1 MIVGF
6 DGSAHAIQALDWAL
20 DEAELR
26 GVRLTLCH
34 VWQWPYSASD
44 EAGRRSL
51 HMAADHMLEHGV
63 ECARNRTRG
72 VRVASTL
79 CEGSPAVR
87 LVEMSGNADLLV
99 VGSRGLGGIARVIV
113 GSVADQVAAHAGCP
127 VIVIRGAGP
136 LPRRESPRPLVVGVD
151 DSSAA
156 EAALGFA
163 LGEAR
168 LRGLPLQVINASGEP
183 DLVGVNMAGA
193 TEQLEKVVAPWRAR
207 YPDVELRL
215 GVIDKQPRAALLD
228 AAEEAGLFVVGAAAH
243 CRMPLGSVSHWL
255 LHHVSCPIAVVPD
268 AFISGN
274 H

>member
-1 MIVGF
+1 MVVGF

-26 GVRLTLCH
+26 DLPLTLCH
-34 VWQWPYSASD
+34 VWQWPYSRPD
-44 EAGRRSL
+44 ETGRTSL
-51 HMAADHMLEHGV
+51 RIAANHVLEHGV

-72 VRVASTL
+72 VRVASML
-79 CEGSPAVR
+79 CEGPPAER

-113 GSVADQVAAHAGCP
+113 GSVAGQVAAHAECP

-151 DSSAA
+151 YSSAA
-156 EAALGFA
+156 EAALGFG

-168 LRGLPLQVINASGEP
+168 LRELPLQVIHASGEP
-183 DLVGVNMAGA
+183 DLVGVDMADA
-193 TEQLEKVVAPWRAR
+193 AERLEKIVAPWSDR

-215 GVIDKQPRAALLD
+215 RVIDKQPRAALRD
-228 AAEEAGLFVVGAAAH
+228 AAEEAGLVVVGAVAH
-243 CRMPLGSVSHWL
+243 RRVPLGSVSHWL
-255 LHHVSCPIAVVPD
+255 LHHLSCPVTVVPD
-268 AFISGN
+268 ALIPDKD
-274 H
+274 